1 MENNTKK
8 EKFMKVIKENIF
20 IFLSLLVILAY
31 GIIEYFYHGRFAT
44 FGNIV
49 GWLIA
54 LLIAIN
60 YLQKNRRDNQIAK
73 KEEFKK
79 SLEIDAFREINESV
93 TTFSHAISDI
103 SAFYRTL
110 YSLKLFLFKKNPT
123 IFKFDKI
130 GIIQEMRKEHE
141 NLTQGLTRFL
151 IAIESNEIAVI
162 QFDHLRK
169 YIQFQ
174 IDDVNDKIDNFEKYI
189 NKIEKEKLLF
199 EEGYSEFKENCDEI
213 IEYFT
218 NIQSYLFDYRIV
230 LMNSL
235 LGDTFDTK
243 VPMRKP
249 RDPKYK
255 LLTEVAFKEEV
266 EKEARER
273 ERRYIKVKEKSF
285 NK

>member
-1 MENNTKK
+1 
-8 EKFMKVIKENIF
+8 MKVIKDNIF
-20 IFLSLLVILAY
+20 IFLSLLIILTY
-31 GIIEYFYHGRFAT
+31 GIVEYVSNGRFIF
-44 FGNIV
+44 FGNVI
-49 GWLIA
+49 GWIIA

-79 SLEIDAFREINESV
+79 SLEIDAFREINKSV
-93 TTFSHAISDI
+93 TTFSYAISDI

-141 NLTQGLTRFL
+141 NLIQGLTRFL
-151 IAIESNEIAVI
+151 IAIESNEIVLI

-174 IDDVNDKIDNFEKYI
+174 IDDVNDKIDNFEQYF
-189 NKIEKEKLLF
+189 NKTKKEKLVS
-199 EEGYSEFKENCDEI
+199 EEGYSEFKENCEEI
-213 IEYFT
+213 IEYFV
-218 NIQSYLFDYRIV
+218 NIQSYLFDYRIE

-235 LGDTFDTK
+235 LGDIFDTK

-255 LLTEVAFKEEV
+255 LLTEVAIKEEV

-273 ERRYIKVKEKSF
+273 ECRHIKVKDRSF

>member
-1 MENNTKK
+1 
-8 EKFMKVIKENIF
+8 MKVIKDNIF
-20 IFLSLLVILAY
+20 IFLSLLIILAY
-31 GIIEYFYHGRFAT
+31 GIMEYFYHGRFAT
-44 FGNIV
+44 FGNVV
-49 GWLIA
+49 GWLVA

-79 SLEIDAFREINESV
+79 SLEIDAFREINKGV
-93 TTFSHAISDI
+93 TTFSNSISNI

-123 IFKFDKI
+123 IFKFDKV

-141 NLTQGLTRFL
+141 NLIQGLTRFL
-151 IAIESNEIAVI
+151 IAIESNEIVVI

-174 IDDVNDKIDNFEKYI
+174 IDDVNDKIDNFEQYF
-189 NKIEKEKLLF
+189 NKKEKEKLVS

-213 IEYFT
+213 IEYFA
-218 NIQSYLFDYRIV
+218 NIQSYLFDYRIE
-230 LMNSL
+230 LMNLL
-235 LGDTFDTK
+235 LGDIFDAK

-255 LLTEVAFKEEV
+255 LLTEVATKEEV
-266 EKEARER
+266 EKEAKKREN
-273 ERRYIKVKEKSF
+273 RYLK
-285 NK
+285 

>member
-1 MENNTKK
+1 
-8 EKFMKVIKENIF
+8 MKAIKNNIF
-20 IFLSLLVILAY
+20 VFLALLIILTY
-31 GIIEYFYHGRFAT
+31 GAMEYFYHGRFTT

-73 KEEFKK
+73 KKEFKK
-79 SLEIDAFREINESV
+79 SLEIDAFREINKSV
-93 TTFSHAISDI
+93 TAFSEAISDI
-103 SAFYRTL
+103 SAFFRTL
-110 YSLKLFLFKKNPT
+110 YSINLFLYKSNPT
-123 IFKFDKI
+123 IAKFNKME
-130 GIIQEMRKEHE
+130 IILELRKKHE
-141 NLTQGLTRFL
+141 NLIQGVVIFIL
-151 IAIESNEIAVI
+151 AIESNEIAVI

-174 IDDVNDKIDNFEKYI
+174 IDDITDKIDNFEQYF
-189 NKIEKEKLLF
+189 NKTEKEKLVS

-213 IEYFT
+213 IEYFV
-218 NIQSYLFDYRIV
+218 NIQSYLFDYRIQ

-235 LGDTFDTK
+235 LGDIFDTK

-255 LLTEVAFKEEV
+255 LLTEVAIKEEV

-273 ERRYIKVKEKSF
+273 ECRHIPVKDRSF

>member
-1 MENNTKK
+1 MRA
-8 EKFMKVIKENIF
+8 IKENIF
-20 IFLSLLVILAY
+20 IFLSLLVILTY
-31 GIIEYFYHGRFAT
+31 GLVEYFYHGKFSV

-79 SLEIDAFREINESV
+79 SLEIDAFREINKSI
-93 TTFSHAISDI
+93 TTFSQVISDI
-103 SAFYRTL
+103 SGYFRSL
-110 YSLKLFLFKKNPT
+110 YSINLFLYRINPT
-123 IFKFDKI
+123 IAKFNKME
-130 GIIQEMRKEHE
+130 IILEVRKKHE
-141 NLTQGLTRFL
+141 NLIQGLTGFL
-151 IAIESNEIAVI
+151 IAIESNEIAII

-174 IDDVNDKIDNFEKYI
+174 IDDVNDKIDNFEKYF
-189 NKIEKEKLLF
+189 NKIEKETLLS
-199 EEGYSEFKENCDEI
+199 EEGYSELKENCDEI

-218 NIQSYLFDYRIV
+218 NIQFYLFNYRII

-235 LGDTFDTK
+235 LGDIFETK

-249 RDPKYK
+249 KNPKYK
-255 LLTEVAFKEEV
+255 LLTEVAIKEEV
-266 EKEARER
+266 EKEAKKRE
-273 ERRYIKVKEKSF
+273 
-285 NK
+285 NKYLSK

>member
-1 MENNTKK
+1 
-8 EKFMKVIKENIF
+8 MKAIRDNIF
-20 IFLSLLVILAY
+20 IFLALLIILTY
-31 GIIEYFYHGRFAT
+31 GAMEYFYHGKFAT

-73 KEEFKK
+73 KEEVKK
-79 SLEIDAFREINESV
+79 SLEIDAF
-93 TTFSHAISDI
+93 SDI
-103 SAFYRTL
+103 NKSVISGFFRSL
-110 YSLKLFLFKKNPT
+110 YSIKLFLYRINPT
-123 IFKFDKI
+123 ITKFNKMETI
-130 GIIQEMRKEHE
+130 LEMRKEHE
-141 NLTQGLTRFL
+141 KLIQGLTGFL
-151 IAIESNEIAVI
+151 IAIESHEIVII

-174 IDDVNDKIDNFEKYI
+174 IDDVNEKIDNFEQYF
-189 NKIEKEKLLF
+189 NKIEKEKLLS
-199 EEGYSEFKENCDEI
+199 EEEFSEFKENCDEI

-218 NIQSYLFDYRIV
+218 DIQSYLFDYRII

-255 LLTEVAFKEEV
+255 LLTEVANKEEV

-273 ERRYIKVKEKSF
+273 ENRHL

>member
-1 MENNTKK
+1 
-8 EKFMKVIKENIF
+8 MKVIKDNIF
-20 IFLSLLVILAY
+20 IFLSLLVILTY

-79 SLEIDAFREINESV
+79 SLEIDAFREINKSV
-93 TTFSHAISDI
+93 TTFSNSISNI
-103 SAFYRTL
+103 SAFYRAL

-123 IFKFDKI
+123 IFKFDKV
-130 GIIQEMRKEHE
+130 GIILEMRKEHE
-141 NLTQGLTRFL
+141 NLIQGLTRFL
-151 IAIESNEIAVI
+151 ITIESNEIAII

-174 IDDVNDKIDNFEKYI
+174 IDDVNDKIDNFERYF
-189 NKIEKEKLLF
+189 NKTEKEKLVS
-199 EEGYSEFKENCDEI
+199 EEGYSKFKENCDEI
-213 IEYFT
+213 IEYLN

-243 VPMRKP
+243 VPIREPK
-249 RDPKYK
+249 DQKYK
-255 LLTEVAFKEEV
+255 ILTEVAIKEEV
-266 EKEARER
+266 EKEARKR
-273 ERRYIKVKEKSF
+273 ECRHITVKDKSF

>member
-1 MENNTKK
+1 
-8 EKFMKVIKENIF
+8 MKVFWDNIF
-20 IFLSLLVILAY
+20 IFLSLLIVLAY
-31 GIIEYFYHGRFAT
+31 GIIEYFYHGKFAI
-44 FGNIV
+44 FGNVV

-54 LLIAIN
+54 LLIALN

-79 SLEIDAFREINESV
+79 SLEIDAFREINKSV
-93 TTFSHAISDI
+93 TTFCNAISDI
-103 SAFYRTL
+103 SVYFRSL
-110 YSLKLFLFKKNPT
+110 YSINLFLYRINPT
-123 IFKFDKI
+123 IAKFNKME
-130 GIIQEMRKEHE
+130 IILELRKKHE
-141 NLTQGLTRFL
+141 NLIQGLTRFL
-151 IAIESNEIAVI
+151 ITIESNEIVVI

-174 IDDVNDKIDNFEKYI
+174 IDDVNEKIDNFEQYF
-189 NKIEKEKLLF
+189 NKTEREKLVS

-218 NIQSYLFDYRIV
+218 NIQSYLFDYRIL

-255 LLTEVAFKEEV
+255 LLTEIATKEEV

-273 ERRYIKVKEKSF
+273 E
-285 NK
+285 NKYSS

>member
-1 MENNTKK
+1 
-8 EKFMKVIKENIF
+8 MKVIKDNVF
-20 IFLSLLVILAY
+20 IFLSLLVILTY
-31 GIIEYFYHGRFAT
+31 GIIEYFYHGKFVI

-79 SLEIDAFREINESV
+79 SLEIDAFREINKSLSA
-93 TTFSHAISDI
+93 FSHAISDI
-103 SAFYRTL
+103 SGYFRYL
-110 YSLKLFLFKKNPT
+110 YSINLFLYRINPT
-123 IFKFDKI
+123 IAKFNKME
-130 GIIQEMRKEHE
+130 IILEIRKKHE
-141 NLTQGLTRFL
+141 NLIQGLTRFL
-151 IAIESNEIAVI
+151 ITIESNEIVVI

-174 IDDVNDKIDNFEKYI
+174 IDDVNEKIDNFEQYL
-189 NKIEKEKLLF
+189 NKTEREKLIS

-218 NIQSYLFDYRIV
+218 NIQSYLFDYRIL

-255 LLTEVAFKEEV
+255 LLTEVATKEEV
-266 EKEARER
+266 EKEAKIREN
-273 ERRYIKVKEKSF
+273 RYSS
-285 NK
+285 

>member
-110 YSLKLFLFKKNPT
+110 YSLK
-123 IFKFDKI
+123 
-130 GIIQEMRKEHE
+130 
-141 NLTQGLTRFL
+141 
-151 IAIESNEIAVI
+151 
-162 QFDHLRK
+162 
-169 YIQFQ
+169 
-174 IDDVNDKIDNFEKYI
+174 
-189 NKIEKEKLLF
+189 
-199 EEGYSEFKENCDEI
+199 
-213 IEYFT
+213 
-218 NIQSYLFDYRIV
+218 
-230 LMNSL
+230 
-235 LGDTFDTK
+235 
-243 VPMRKP
+243 
-249 RDPKYK
+249 
-255 LLTEVAFKEEV
+255 
-266 EKEARER
+266 
-273 ERRYIKVKEKSF
+273 
-285 NK
+285 

>member
-1 MENNTKK
+1 
-8 EKFMKVIKENIF
+8 MKLIKDNIS
-20 IFLSLLVILAY
+20 ICIALLIILAY
-31 GIIEYFYHGRFAT
+31 GLIEYFYHGKFST

-79 SLEIDAFREINESV
+79 SLEIDAFREINKSI
-93 TTFSHAISDI
+93 TTFSQIISDI
-103 SAFYRTL
+103 SGYFRCL
-110 YSLKLFLFKKNPT
+110 YSINIFLYRKNPK
-123 IFKFDKI
+123 IAKFNKME
-130 GIIQEMRKEHE
+130 IILEVRKKHE
-141 NLTQGLTRFL
+141 NLIQGLTGFL
-151 IAIESNEIAVI
+151 IAIESNEIAII

-174 IDDVNDKIDNFEKYI
+174 IDDVNDKIDNFEKYF
-189 NKIEKEKLLF
+189 NKIEKEILLS

-235 LGDTFDTK
+235 LGDTFDVK

-249 RDPKYK
+249 RDSKYK
-255 LLTEVAFKEEV
+255 LLTEVAVKEEV
-266 EKEARER
+266 EKEAKKREN
-273 ERRYIKVKEKSF
+273 RYL

>member
-1 MENNTKK
+1 
-8 EKFMKVIKENIF
+8 MKAIKDNIF
-20 IFLSLLVILAY
+20 VFLVLLIILTY
-31 GIIEYFYHGRFAT
+31 GAMEYFYHGRFTT

-60 YLQKNRRDNQIAK
+60 YLQKNRRDNQNAK

-79 SLEIDAFREINESV
+79 FLEIDTFREINKSV
-93 TTFSHAISDI
+93 TTFSEAISDI
-103 SAFYRTL
+103 SAFFRTL
-110 YSLKLFLFKKNPT
+110 YSINLFLYKINPT
-123 IFKFDKI
+123 IGKFNKME
-130 GIIQEMRKEHE
+130 IILELRKKHE
-141 NLTQGLTRFL
+141 NLIQGLTRFL
-151 IAIESNEIAVI
+151 VAIESNEIVVI

-174 IDDVNDKIDNFEKYI
+174 IDDINDKIDNFEQYF
-189 NKIEKEKLLF
+189 NKTEKVKLVS

-213 IEYFT
+213 IEYFV
-218 NIQSYLFDYRIV
+218 NIQSYLFDYRIQ

-235 LGDTFDTK
+235 LGDIFDIK

-255 LLTEVAFKEEV
+255 LLTEVAIKEEV
-266 EKEARER
+266 EKEAKER
-273 ERRYIKVKEKSF
+273 ENRYL
-285 NK
+285 NKNK

>member
-1 MENNTKK
+1 METNTKK
-8 EKFMKVIKENIF
+8 EGFMKLIKDNVSIC
-20 IFLSLLVILAY
+20 ISLLIISAY
-31 GIIEYFYHGRFAT
+31 GIIEYFYHGKIAISS
-44 FGNIV
+44 NIV

-79 SLEIDAFREINESV
+79 SLEIDAFREINKSI
-93 TTFSHAISDI
+93 TTFSQVISDI
-103 SAFYRTL
+103 SGYFRCL
-110 YSLKLFLFKKNPT
+110 YSINLFLYRINPT
-123 IFKFDKI
+123 IAKFNKME
-130 GIIQEMRKEHE
+130 IILEVRKKHE
-141 NLTQGLTRFL
+141 NIIQGLTGFL
-151 IAIESNEIAVI
+151 IAIESNEIAII

-174 IDDVNDKIDNFEKYI
+174 IDDVNDKIDNFEKYF
-189 NKIEKEKLLF
+189 NKIEKGILLS

-213 IEYFT
+213 IKYFT

-230 LMNSL
+230 LMNLL

>member
-1 MENNTKK
+1 
-8 EKFMKVIKENIF
+8 MKVIKENIF
-20 IFLSLLVILAY
+20 IFLSLLVILTY

-54 LLIAIN
+54 LSIAIN

-79 SLEIDAFREINESV
+79 SLEIDAFREINKSV
-93 TTFSHAISDI
+93 TTFSYAISDI

-123 IFKFDKI
+123 IFKFDKV

-141 NLTQGLTRFL
+141 NLIQGLTRFL
-151 IAIESNEIAVI
+151 ITIESNEIAII

-174 IDDVNDKIDNFEKYI
+174 IDDVNDKIDNFERYF
-189 NKIEKEKLLF
+189 NKTEKEKLVS
-199 EEGYSEFKENCDEI
+199 EEGYSEFKENCNEI
-213 IEYFT
+213 IEYFV
-218 NIQSYLFDYRIV
+218 NIQSYLFDYRIE

-235 LGDTFDTK
+235 LGDIFDTK

-255 LLTEVAFKEEV
+255 LLTEVAIKEEV
-266 EKEARER
+266 EKEARKR
-273 ERRYIKVKEKSF
+273 ECRHITVKDKSF

>member
-1 MENNTKK
+1 
-8 EKFMKVIKENIF
+8 MKVIKDNVF
-20 IFLSLLVILAY
+20 IFLSLLIILTY
-31 GIIEYFYHGRFAT
+31 GIMEYFYHGKFAI

-79 SLEIDAFREINESV
+79 SLEIDAFREINKSV
-93 TTFSHAISDI
+93 SAFSHAISDI
-103 SAFYRTL
+103 SGYFRYL
-110 YSLKLFLFKKNPT
+110 YSINLFLYRRNPT
-123 IFKFDKI
+123 IAKFNKME
-130 GIIQEMRKEHE
+130 IILEIRKKYE
-141 NLTQGLTRFL
+141 NLIQGLSKFL

-174 IDDVNDKIDNFEKYI
+174 IDDVSEKIDNFEKYF
-189 NKIEKEKLLF
+189 NKIEKVKLLF
-199 EEGYSEFKENCDEI
+199 EEGYSEFKENCNEI
-213 IEYFT
+213 IEYFK

-235 LGDTFDTK
+235 LGDTFDIK

-255 LLTEVAFKEEV
+255 LLTEVAIKEEV
-266 EKEARER
+266 EKEVRER
-273 ERRYIKVKEKSF
+273 ECKHIKVEDSSF

>member
-1 MENNTKK
+1 
-8 EKFMKVIKENIF
+8 MKAFWDNIF
-20 IFLSLLVILAY
+20 IFLSLLIVLAY
-31 GIIEYFYHGRFAT
+31 GVVEYFFQGKFAI
-44 FGNIV
+44 FGNVV

-54 LLIAIN
+54 LLIALN

-73 KEEFKK
+73 KEELKK
-79 SLEIDAFREINESV
+79 SLEIDAFREINKSV
-93 TTFSHAISDI
+93 TTFCDAISDI
-103 SAFYRTL
+103 SVYFRSL
-110 YSLKLFLFKKNPT
+110 YSIHLFLYRSNPT
-123 IFKFDKI
+123 IGKFDKMETI
-130 GIIQEMRKEHE
+130 LELRKKHE
-141 NLTQGLTRFL
+141 NLIQGLTRFL
-151 IAIESNEIAVI
+151 ITIESNEIVVI
-162 QFDHLRK
+162 QFDYLRK

-174 IDDVNDKIDNFEKYI
+174 IDDVNEKVDNFEQYF
-189 NKIEKEKLLF
+189 NKIEKEKLLSGKEF
-199 EEGYSEFKENCDEI
+199 SEFKENCDEI

-218 NIQSYLFDYRIV
+218 DIQSYLFDYRII

-255 LLTEVAFKEEV
+255 LLTEVAIKEEV

-273 ERRYIKVKEKSF
+273 ECKHVKAKGSSF